1 MWDEMLEG
9 LEKEIEDI
17 FYPMVKV
24 KSDTNTIY
32 EKNME
37 DFYKE
42 LFNNIE
48 YYKQRPDYYGFYPID
63 NDPLGR
69 TVFWA
74 LVKGTGKDTI
84 ILINHYDVVDVEDFK
99 TLKDYAFSPKE
110 LETELLSIKKDLP
123 EEAREDLES
132 GEYIFGRG
140 TADMKAG
147 AAIQLALLKRYSK
160 MKNLD
165 GNILYLSVP
174 DEENLS
180 AGMRGALELLD
191 QLKQK
196 FDLEY
201 MLTINSE
208 PHQRIKKDTGIIS
221 EGSVGKIMPFI
232 YVRGYLSHAG
242 KVFEGF
248 NPVSLLAR
256 IVSKTELNLEL
267 SDFIK
272 KEASPPPTWLQFK
285 DSKTHYD
292 VSMPLGAY
300 GYMSVLTLNKEP
312 FVVIDA
318 IKKICME
325 AFSELIDYMNREYE
339 KLCHNIGRT
348 YNPLPWKPKV
358 VTYKELCDEANEN
371 YPDVFA
377 EKYNEALTEAERKV
391 ITGQKSMAD
400 VNFDLVE
407 RIFDFIDDL
416 SPRVVIGLA
425 PPYYPNV
432 SNINMENLD
441 TRIKNIS
448 DEIIRYAMDEFQQ
461 PYEREYYFTGISDL
475 SYTNIKNGEKV
486 AQSLKGNMPLYGA
499 IYSIPFDKIER
510 CSMPS
515 INIGPWG
522 KDFHKLTERVLKE
535 DMFYRT
541 PRILNHVIYSL
552 IVRKK

>member
-1 MWDEMLEG
+1 MSDEILKG
-9 LEKEIEDI
+9 IDKEIEDI
-17 FYPMVKV
+17 FYSMIKV

-37 DFYKE
+37 GFYKE
-42 LFNNIE
+42 FFHSIE
-48 YYKQRPDYYGFYPID
+48 YFKQRPDYYGFYPID
-63 NDPLGR
+63 KDPLER

-74 LVKGTGKDTI
+74 LVKGIGKDTI

-99 TLKDYAFSPKE
+99 TLKSYAFSPKE
-110 LETELLSIKKDLP
+110 LERELLSIKKDLS
-123 EEAREDLES
+123 EEAREDLDS
-132 GEYIFGRG
+132 GDYIFGRG

-147 AAIQLALLKRYSK
+147 AAIQLALLKRYTK
-160 MKNLD
+160 LKNLN

-191 QLKQK
+191 QLKQR
-196 FDLEY
+196 FGLEY

-208 PHQRIKKDTGIIS
+208 PHQRVKKDTGIIS

-232 YVRGYLSHAG
+232 YVRGFLSHAG

-267 SDFIK
+267 SDFIQN
-272 KEASPPPTWLQFK
+272 EASPPPTWLHFK

-300 GYMSVLTLNKEP
+300 GYMSVLTLDKDPIVMIN
-312 FVVIDA
+312 A
-318 IKKICME
+318 IKKLCME
-325 AFSELIDYMNREYE
+325 AFSELIDYMNMEY
-339 KLCHNIGRT
+339 KKFCHNINRI

-358 VTYKELCDEANEN
+358 VTYKELYDEANEN
-371 YPDVFA
+371 YPDVFIQN
-377 EKYNEALTEAERKV
+377 YNKALAAAERKV
-391 ITGQKSMAD
+391 MMGQKSMAD
-400 VNFDLVE
+400 INFDLVE

-432 SNINMENLD
+432 SNFNIEKLD
-441 TRIKNIS
+441 IRIKNIS
-448 DEIIRYAMDEFQQ
+448 DDIIRYAMEEFQQ
-461 PYEREYYFTGISDL
+461 PYEREYFFTGISDL
-475 SYTNIKNGEKV
+475 SYTSIKNGEEV
-486 AQSLKGNMPLYGA
+486 AQSLKGNMPLYGS
-499 IYSIPFDKIER
+499 IYSIPFDKIEK
-510 CSMPS
+510 CSMPC

-535 DMFYRT
+535 DLFYRT
-541 PRILNHVIYSL
+541 PRILNHVIFSL
-552 IVRKK
+552 IV

>member
-1 MWDEMLEG
+1 MWDEILEG
-9 LEKEIEDI
+9 IENEIEDI

-42 LFNNIE
+42 LFQNIE
-48 YYKQRPDYYGFYPID
+48 YYKQKPDYYGFYPID

-99 TLKDYAFSPKE
+99 TLKNYAFSPKE
-110 LETELLSIKKDLP
+110 LERELMSIKKDLS

-147 AAIQLALLKRYSK
+147 AAIQLALLKRYAK
-160 MKNLD
+160 LENLN

-208 PHQRIKKDTGIIS
+208 PHQRVKKDTGIIS

-272 KEASPPPTWLQFK
+272 NEASPPPTWLHFK
-285 DSKTHYD
+285 DGKTHYD

-300 GYMSVLTLNKEP
+300 GYMSVLTLDKDP
-312 FVVIDA
+312 IVVINA

-325 AFSELIDYMNREYE
+325 AFSELIDYMNLQYE
-339 KLCHNIGRT
+339 KFCHNIGRK

-358 VTYKELCDEANEN
+358 VTYKELYDEANEN

-377 EKYNEALTEAERKV
+377 EKYNEALEEAERKV
-391 ITGQKSMAD
+391 MTGQKSMAD

-416 SPRVVIGLA
+416 SPRVVIGMA

-441 TRIKNIS
+441 IRIKNIS
-448 DEIIRYAMDEFQQ
+448 DEIMRYAMEEFQQ
-461 PYEREYYFTGISDL
+461 PYEREYFFTGISDL
-475 SYTNIKNGEKV
+475 SYTYMKNGEEV
-486 AQSLKGNMPLYGA
+486 AQNLKGNMPLYGS
-499 IYSIPFDKIER
+499 IYSIPFDKIEK
-510 CSMPS
+510 CSMPC

-522 KDFHKLTERVLKE
+522 KDFHKLTERVMKE
-535 DMFYRT
+535 DLFYRT
-541 PRILNHVIYSL
+541 PRILNHVISSL
-552 IVRKK
+552 IIRKK